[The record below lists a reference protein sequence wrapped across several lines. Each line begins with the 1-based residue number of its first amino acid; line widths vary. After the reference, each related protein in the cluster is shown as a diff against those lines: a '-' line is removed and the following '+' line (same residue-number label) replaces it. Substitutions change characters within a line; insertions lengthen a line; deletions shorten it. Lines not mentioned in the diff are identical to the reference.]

1 MESFAIITLQGA
13 WLGFTGP
20 AATSLQGERMRE
32 LYLSN
37 ALIIH
42 GGAPTAVINASL
54 YGVVEEAKQ
63 HSQIHKVYAALGG
76 SSGVLNRRFLD
87 MKTVAQSK
95 LDLLP
100 FTPASAIGTSR
111 DHLRPEDYAHMAQVI
126 KENNIRYIFFNGGN
140 GSMDTCGKVYQACR
154 DIQNDVQ
161 VIGVPKTIDND
172 IAVTDHA
179 PGFGS
184 AARYIAATVSEV
196 CQDVRALPIHVCIL
210 ETMGRNA
217 GWITAASA
225 LARDVGVGP
234 DFIYLPEVPFEEE
247 RFLADVEKRHKD
259 QKGIVVV
266 VGEGLKN
273 KEGSPIVP
281 PIFKMDRAVY
291 YGDVSSHLASLV
303 IQKLGIKARGEKPGL
318 CGRASISFQSDTD
331 REEAILAGR
340 TAVKAA
346 IQGHSGVMVG
356 FDRRQPGE
364 PYAAKP
370 ILIPI
375 QQVMLDERL
384 VPREY
389 INSAGNHVTEA
400 FCDWC
405 RPLIGGPLRRFA
417 SFHPG
422 E

>member
-1 MESFAIITLQGA
+1 
-13 WLGFTGP
+13 
-20 AATSLQGERMRE
+20 
-32 LYLSN
+32 LSN
-37 ALIIH
+37 ALIVH

-54 YGVVEEAKQ
+54 YGIVEEAKKY
-63 HSQIHKVYAALGG
+63 SQIEKVYAALGG
-76 SSGVLNRRFLD
+76 SSGVLHRRFLD
-87 MKTVAQSK
+87 MKTVPQSK

-111 DHLRPEDYAHMAQVI
+111 DHLRPEDYLSMAQVI
-126 KENNIRYIFFNGGN
+126 KEQNIRYIFFNGGN
-140 GSMDTCGKVYQACR
+140 GSMDTCGKVYQACQA
-154 DIQNDVQ
+154 IQADVQ
-161 VIGVPKTIDND
+161 VVGVPKTIDND

-184 AARYIAATVSEV
+184 AARYIAATVSEI
-196 CQDVRALPIHVCIL
+196 CQDVRALPIHVCIV

-217 GWITAASA
+217 GWITAAAA

-247 RFLADVEKRHKD
+247 RFLSDIERLHKV

-273 KEGSPIVP
+273 KEGEPIVP

-291 YGDVSSHLASLV
+291 YGDVSSHLANLV

-318 CGRASISFQSDTD
+318 CGRASIALQSDVD
-331 REEAILAGR
+331 REEAILAGKV
-340 TAVKAA
+340 AVRAA
-346 IQGHSGVMVG
+346 IEGQTGVMVG
-356 FDRRQPGE
+356 FERQQPAE
-364 PYAAKP
+364 PYAVKP

-375 QQVMLDERL
+375 EQVMLEERL
-384 VPREY
+384 IPKEY
-389 INSAGNHVTEA
+389 VNSAGNDVTQS

-405 RPLIGGPLRRFA
+405 RPLIGGPLRSFA
-417 SFHPG
+417 SFRPG
-422 E
+422 ESSPTAGNDVMI